1 MAKSINKSAIIS
13 QLADQLGS
21 FRLACI
27 MMVLSQ
33 ALWVLSFIYPNEQN
47 FSLFET
53 GLIRGI
59 ATTIANYIICVLYSY
74 RVDFQSSRFLLKQL
88 NIRNFL
94 ITLEGISI
102 ALVQFYLPLPVVHM
116 ISCSGSIFIALI
128 DYIRFG
134 VKLNPSQIMGIIV
147 GFLGLMVV
155 INDDFIMY
163 GLGFAVDSSS
173 DFQNYRTDNIWIT
186 TSVALFFV
194 IVTVLWAY
202 GIVQGKLIN

>member
-1 MAKSINKSAIIS
+1 MVKSINKSTIIS
-13 QLADQLGS
+13 QLTDQLGS

-163 GLGFAVDSSS
+163 GLGFEVDSSS
-173 DFQNYRTDNIWIT
+173 DFQNYQTDNI
-186 TSVALFFV
+186 
-194 IVTVLWAY
+194 
-202 GIVQGKLIN
+202 